1 MGLWGSKLALG
12 FAVITLAGATALG
25 ALCPKCTSKA
35 YTKDIGTCAECGGP
49 TSSGAFKLCIRCST
63 KLGQCEHCRAPLPA
77 KGADVTVGEE
87 ANGKTVTAEEK
98 QTLLVKLAG
107 NITTGYSWGLGKLE
121 GEAIEMVGKPEYVA
135 DKAPQKMVG
144 SGGVFHLTFRAVKPG
159 KATITLGYA
168 RPWEKDTPPAK
179 TFALTVEVK
188 PREAK
193 AKP

>member
-1 MGLWGSKLALG
+1 LPSKLILG
-12 FAVITLAGATALG
+12 LAAIVLAGSAAL
-25 ALCPKCTSKA
+25 AELCPKCRDKA
-35 YTKDIGTCAECGGP
+35 YIQSIGTCAECGGA
-49 TSSGAFKLCIRCST
+49 TSSGAFKLCKKCSA
-63 KLGQCEHCRAPLPA
+63 KLGQCEHCRAPLLV

-87 ANGKTVTAEEK
+87 ANGKTVAAEEK

-107 NITTGYSWGLGKLE
+107 NITTGYSWGLRKLE

-144 SGGVFHLTFRAVKPG
+144 SGGVFHLTFRAIKPG
-159 KATITLGYA
+159 KATIALGYA

-188 PREAK
+188 PREPK